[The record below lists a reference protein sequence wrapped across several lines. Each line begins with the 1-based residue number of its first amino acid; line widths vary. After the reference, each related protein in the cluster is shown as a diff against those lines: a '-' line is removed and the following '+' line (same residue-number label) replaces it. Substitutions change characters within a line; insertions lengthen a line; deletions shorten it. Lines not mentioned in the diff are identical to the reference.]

1 MIKSSLLHDDDD
13 DDDAAPLNDKW
24 NVVVAVAVVLS

>member
-1 MIKSSLLHDDDD
+1 MIKSSLLHDDDDD

-24 NVVVAVAVVLS
+24 NVVVAVVLS